1 MKPKT
6 VTYLRM
12 PIKGTPYKHQR
23 AAFEFACRLFGL
35 ADKPGNAQD
44 NDKGVM

>member
-1 MKPKT
+1 
-6 VTYLRM
+6 M

-35 ADKPGNAQD
+35 ADKPGDAPDD
-44 NDKGVM
+44 NKEVM